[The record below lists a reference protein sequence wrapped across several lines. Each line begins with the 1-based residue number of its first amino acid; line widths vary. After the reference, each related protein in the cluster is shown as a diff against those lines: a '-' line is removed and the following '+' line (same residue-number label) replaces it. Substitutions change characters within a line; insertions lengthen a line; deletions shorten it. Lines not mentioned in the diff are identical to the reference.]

1 MSAPHAPSPAASAVV
16 PKPDT
21 GSAEPAT
28 AKSGPL
34 HAILDSL
41 NQLVEDASVPRNI
54 RRGAQAAREEL
65 NKPRVALDV
74 RVASAVY
81 VLDDLAN
88 DPNLPTHGRTAI
100 WSIISSLESL
110 Q

>member
-1 MSAPHAPSPAASAVV
+1 MTAPDVVPAAPAAVASPSPTPSV
-16 PKPDT
+16 
-21 GSAEPAT
+21 GSMPGLTRIVE
-28 AKSGPL
+28 
-34 HAILDSL
+34 SL
-41 NQLVEDASVPRNI
+41 SQLAEDASVPRNV
-54 RRGAQAAREEL
+54 RRGAQSAKDEL
-65 NKPRVALDV
+65 AKPRVALDV
-74 RVASAVY
+74 RIASAVY

>member
-1 MSAPHAPSPAASAVV
+1 MTSATPPSA
-16 PKPDT
+16 
-21 GSAEPAT
+21 AEPTVPELAESPGL
-28 AKSGPL
+28 ARIVAS
-34 HAILDSL
+34 LDELADDS
-41 NQLVEDASVPRNI
+41 SVPRNI
-54 RRGAQAAREEL
+54 RKGAKSAKGEL
-65 NKPRVALDV
+65 AKPRVALDM
-74 RVASAVY
+74 RIASAVY

>member
-1 MSAPHAPSPAASAVV
+1 MTPSPPPA
-16 PKPDT
+16 T
-21 GSAEPAT
+21 GSAAAAPSDPA
-28 AKSGPL
+28 AGLESPAFQRISESL
-34 HAILDSL
+34 AELADDS
-41 NQLVEDASVPRNI
+41 SVPRNI
-54 RRGAQAAREEL
+54 RRGAQSARDEL
-65 NKPRVALDV
+65 AKPRVALDV
-74 RVASAVY
+74 RIASAVY

>member
-1 MSAPHAPSPAASAVV
+1 MTAPHAATEVGSGAAATPSTDLDAPALHRVV
-16 PKPDT
+16 ESL
-21 GSAEPAT
+21 GELAEDL
-28 AKSGPL
+28 SF
-34 HAILDSL
+34 
-41 NQLVEDASVPRNI
+41 PRNV
-54 RRGAQAAREEL
+54 RRGAQSAKDAL
-65 NKPRVALDV
+65 AKPRVALDV
-74 RVASAVY
+74 RIASAVY

>member
-1 MSAPHAPSPAASAVV
+1 MTAPTVAPAVGTASAGSAPADALRPGFQRIVDALS
-16 PKPDT
+16 
-21 GSAEPAT
+21 
-28 AKSGPL
+28 
-34 HAILDSL
+34 
-41 NQLVEDASVPRNI
+41 QLADDALVPRNV
-54 RRGAQAAREEL
+54 RRGAQSAKDAL
-65 NKPRVALDV
+65 SKPHAALDM
-74 RVASAVY
+74 RIASAVG

>member
-1 MSAPHAPSPAASAVV
+1 MTAPNPVPPSAPGAAAVPAPGLHVPDAAA
-16 PKPDT
+16 
-21 GSAEPAT
+21 
-28 AKSGPL
+28 L
-34 HAILDSL
+34 HRIVESLGQLADDS
-41 NQLVEDASVPRNI
+41 SVPRNV
-54 RRGAQAAREEL
+54 RRGAQSAKDEL
-65 NKPRVALDV
+65 AKPRVALDV
-74 RVASAVY
+74 RIASAVY

>member
-1 MSAPHAPSPAASAVV
+1 MSSLPPPSPSPSPAADA
-16 PKPDT
+16 
-21 GSAEPAT
+21 AEAPGLARIV
-28 AKSGPL
+28 AS
-34 HAILDSL
+34 LDEL
-41 NQLVEDASVPRNI
+41 AEDVSVPRNI
-54 RRGAQAAREEL
+54 RRGAKTARVEL
-65 NKPRVALDV
+65 SKAEVALDM
-74 RVASAVY
+74 RIAGAVY

>member
-1 MSAPHAPSPAASAVV
+1 MTAPNAAASSPASVAST
-16 PKPDT
+16 P
-21 GSAEPAT
+21 SALSEGIPGLSRIVESLAQL
-28 AKSGPL
+28 AE
-34 HAILDSL
+34 DS
-41 NQLVEDASVPRNI
+41 SVPRNV
-54 RRGAQAAREEL
+54 RRGAQSAKDEL
-65 NKPRVALDV
+65 AKPRVALDV
-74 RVASAVY
+74 RIASAVY

>member
-1 MSAPHAPSPAASAVV
+1 MTGPAVPPAPRAAAVPAPQANPPDSAA
-16 PKPDT
+16 
-21 GSAEPAT
+21 
-28 AKSGPL
+28 L
-34 HAILDSL
+34 HRIVESL
-41 NQLVEDASVPRNI
+41 EQLADDASVPRNV
-54 RRGAQAAREEL
+54 RRGAQSAKDEL
-65 NKPRVALDV
+65 AKPRVALDV
-74 RVASAVY
+74 RIASAVY

>member
-1 MSAPHAPSPAASAVV
+1 MTVPNAAQGTAALGA
-16 PKPDT
+16 T
-21 GSAEPAT
+21 EAPAT
-28 AKSGPL
+28 RS
-34 HAILDSL
+34 DSTNPGL
-41 NQLVEDASVPRNI
+41 ERVVEALTALADDALVPRNV
-54 RRGAQAAREEL
+54 RRGAQVAKDAL
-65 NKPRVALDV
+65 AKPRAALDM
-74 RVASAVY
+74 RIASAVY

>member
-1 MSAPHAPSPAASAVV
+1 MTAPNVAPAVPAAVASSAPSASSLGLTRIVESLSQLAD
-16 PKPDT
+16 DT
-21 GSAEPAT
+21 
-28 AKSGPL
+28 
-34 HAILDSL
+34 
-41 NQLVEDASVPRNI
+41 SVPRNV
-54 RRGAQAAREEL
+54 RRGAQSAKDEL
-65 NKPRVALDV
+65 AKTRVALDV
-74 RVASAVY
+74 RIASAVY

>member
-1 MSAPHAPSPAASAVV
+1 MTAPHPASGSGSVVASSASPLAP
-16 PKPDT
+16 D
-21 GSAEPAT
+21 SAEFHRIVESLGELAE
-28 AKSGPL
+28 
-34 HAILDSL
+34 DS
-41 NQLVEDASVPRNI
+41 SVPRNV
-54 RRGAQAAREEL
+54 RRGAQSAKDEL
-65 NKPRVALDV
+65 AKPRVALDV
-74 RVASAVY
+74 RIASAVY

>member
-1 MSAPHAPSPAASAVV
+1 MNAPATLPVTGPAAVPPPTGPGAESPA
-16 PKPDT
+16 
-21 GSAEPAT
+21 
-28 AKSGPL
+28 L
-34 HAILDSL
+34 HRIVESLAQLAGDS
-41 NQLVEDASVPRNI
+41 SVPRNV
-54 RRGAQAAREEL
+54 RRGAQSAKDEL
-65 NKPRVALDV
+65 AKPRVALDV
-74 RVASAVY
+74 RIASAVY